1 MDMDRENMPLFEEGE
16 DGGEMVLT
24 LTDEDTGEDKEFE
37 LIGQCEMNG
46 STYVALLPID
56 QDNDGEIWEYHIL
69 KHEKDGEGDIFVNI
83 DDPEEEDAVAE
94 YFDDLFSSEIDYDN

>member
-1 MDMDRENMPLFEEGE
+1 MNENRENSSLSEELDDDE
-16 DGGEMVLT
+16 VMVLT
-24 LTDEDTGEDKEFE
+24 LTDDDTGEDRDFE

-46 STYVALLPID
+46 NTYVALLPAD

-69 KHEKDGEGDIFVNI
+69 KCEKDGDDDIFVNI
-83 DDPEEEDAVAE
+83 DDADEEDAVAE